1 MLSVSVFFNVT
12 SLPDSIYEYTKDS
25 LEHMVKEGAFPDL
38 IQVGNEIIN
47 GMLWPVA
54 KVDPLGMENWDL
66 FVKLLESGAKAC
78 REICPKAKIIIH
90 TEKAGE
96 WNKIKTYYNHL
107 WQLDYDIIGLSYYSM
122 WHKAVGVLAATLDSL
137 AIEFPDKEVMIVEA
151 AAYYSYENDQWAKSA
166 YEHSEFYPITVEGQ
180 RVFTHEL
187 VAELRRHTNVTG
199 VFWWFPEE
207 NACGNT
213 ITKGWIN
220 RGLFDN
226 HTGKVLPAMKELHF
240 FIQPITR

>member
-122 WHKAVGVLAATLDSL
+122 RICLGRRDSSVRDGGFRPSARLPTRIRRSPAV
-137 AIEFPDKEVMIVEA
+137 
-151 AAYYSYENDQWAKSA
+151 
-166 YEHSEFYPITVEGQ
+166 
-180 RVFTHEL
+180 
-187 VAELRRHTNVTG
+187 
-199 VFWWFPEE
+199 
-207 NACGNT
+207 
-213 ITKGWIN
+213 
-220 RGLFDN
+220 
-226 HTGKVLPAMKELHF
+226 
-240 FIQPITR
+240 

>member
-1 MLSVSVFFNVT
+1 
-12 SLPDSIYEYTKDS
+12 
-25 LEHMVKEGAFPDL
+25 MVKEGAFPDL

-122 WHKAVGVLAATLDSL
+122 WHKAVGVLL
-137 AIEFPDKEVMIVEA
+137 
-151 AAYYSYENDQWAKSA
+151 
-166 YEHSEFYPITVEGQ
+166 
-180 RVFTHEL
+180 
-187 VAELRRHTNVTG
+187 LRL
-199 VFWWFPEE
+199 
-207 NACGNT
+207 
-213 ITKGWIN
+213 I
-220 RGLFDN
+220 L
-226 HTGKVLPAMKELHF
+226 LL
-240 FIQPITR
+240 

>member
-78 REICPKAKIIIH
+78 REICPK
-90 TEKAGE
+90 
-96 WNKIKTYYNHL
+96 N
-107 WQLDYDIIGLSYYSM
+107 
-122 WHKAVGVLAATLDSL
+122 
-137 AIEFPDKEVMIVEA
+137 
-151 AAYYSYENDQWAKSA
+151 
-166 YEHSEFYPITVEGQ
+166 
-180 RVFTHEL
+180 
-187 VAELRRHTNVTG
+187 
-199 VFWWFPEE
+199 
-207 NACGNT
+207 
-213 ITKGWIN
+213 
-220 RGLFDN
+220 N
-226 HTGKVLPAMKELHF
+226 HTYRES
-240 FIQPITR
+240 R

>member
-96 WNKIKTYYNHL
+96 CKKIKTYYNHL
-107 WQLDYDIIGLSYYSM
+107 WQLDYDIIGLSY
-122 WHKAVGVLAATLDSL
+122 
-137 AIEFPDKEVMIVEA
+137 
-151 AAYYSYENDQWAKSA
+151 
-166 YEHSEFYPITVEGQ
+166 
-180 RVFTHEL
+180 
-187 VAELRRHTNVTG
+187 
-199 VFWWFPEE
+199 
-207 NACGNT
+207 
-213 ITKGWIN
+213 
-220 RGLFDN
+220 
-226 HTGKVLPAMKELHF
+226 
-240 FIQPITR
+240 

>member
-90 TEKAGE
+90 TALVVSRLNQRLKARLHQRT
-96 WNKIKTYYNHL
+96 NSTAQH
-107 WQLDYDIIGLSYYSM
+107 GL
-122 WHKAVGVLAATLDSL
+122 LAT
-137 AIEFPDKEVMIVEA
+137 EVCLGPCPE
-151 AAYYSYENDQWAKSA
+151 
-166 YEHSEFYPITVEGQ
+166 
-180 RVFTHEL
+180 
-187 VAELRRHTNVTG
+187 RR
-199 VFWWFPEE
+199 
-207 NACGNT
+207 
-213 ITKGWIN
+213 
-220 RGLFDN
+220 L
-226 HTGKVLPAMKELHF
+226 
-240 FIQPITR
+240 